1 MDRKTWNSFSNNKN
15 ALFCLGKMAGRVG
28 AVGCI
33 GCGGYADN
41 QVQYNICFS
50 FCHIVLFRFSLY
62 HILLLCFS
70 LSHILFWFVSYYVAL
85 L

>member
-1 MDRKTWNSFSNNKN
+1 MDKKTWNSFNNNKRT
-15 ALFCLGKMAGRVG
+15 LFCLGKMAGRVG

-41 QVQYNICFS
+41 QVQYNIWFS

-70 LSHILFWFVSYYVAL
+70 
-85 L
+85 